1 MFDAL
6 LLLLT
11 RSIMIHQL
19 QVPSM
24 ACSACVETITQAI
37 QEIDAAAAVDADPKT
52 KAVQV
57 TTEQSEAAVRDAIAN
72 AGYPV
77 S

>member
-1 MFDAL
+1 MAY
-6 LLLLT
+6 
-11 RSIMIHQL
+11 QL

-24 ACSACVETITQAI
+24 ACSACVDSITQAVLK
-37 QEIDAAAAVDADPKT
+37 IDADATVEADTKT

-57 TTEQSEAAVRDAIAN
+57 TTLQPEAVIRDAISA

-77 S
+77 D

>member
-1 MFDAL
+1 
-6 LLLLT
+6 
-11 RSIMIHQL
+11 MIHQL

-24 ACSACVETITQAI
+24 ACSACVDTITQAVHK
-37 QEIDAAAAVDADPKT
+37 IDTAAAVEADPKT
-52 KAVQV
+52 KIVQV
-57 TTEQSEAAVRDAIAN
+57 TTEQSEAVVKDAIAT